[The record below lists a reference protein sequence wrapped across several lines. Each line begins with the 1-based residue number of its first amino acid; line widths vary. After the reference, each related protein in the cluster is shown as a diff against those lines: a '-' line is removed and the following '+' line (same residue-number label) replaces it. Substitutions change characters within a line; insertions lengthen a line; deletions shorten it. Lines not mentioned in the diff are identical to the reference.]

1 MLKYFFVTLILTFSF
16 SAQSIDLEKSCYSIH
31 GMHCGSCKEK
41 IESKLKEEPG
51 IQDSEVS
58 LKNEMGIVS
67 FDKSLTSDEVIISKI
82 KEVGYT
88 GKKVKCL
95 N

>member
-1 MLKYFFVTLILTFSF
+1 MLKYFLATILLSF
-16 SAQSIDLEKSCYSIH
+16 GLSAQSIELEKSCYSIH

-41 IESKLKEEPG
+41 IEAKLKNEPG

-58 LKNEMGIVS
+58 LRNEMGIVS
-67 FDKSLTSDEVIISKI
+67 FDKNLTNDEVIISKI